1 MLRLINTVSYRAAA
15 LGLSPPRCPGLA
27 GGPGPL
33 AREGV
38 PLGYARDLATARCR
52 FRSTRFPPRST
63 GRLVDPPAS
72 PRVPGCRGSK
82 PKERGRSE
90 VKRSRAG
97 FPHGEPR
104 TEPPSEAAGQPLAAI
119 PLDAIF
125 ASLHRPLIGTPR
137 CAWEPGA
144 THTYVA
150 VFMKHRTKASADVR
164 ESP

>member
-1 MLRLINTVSYRAAA
+1 MPSGFSPPGARSSRAA
-15 LGLSPPRCPGLA
+15 
-27 GGPGPL
+27 
-33 AREGV
+33 
-38 PLGYARDLATARCR
+38 
-52 FRSTRFPPRST
+52 
-63 GRLVDPPAS
+63 
-72 PRVPGCRGSK
+72 RGSK

-104 TEPPSEAAGQPLAAI
+104 TEPPSEAAEQPLAAI

-137 CAWEPGA
+137 CAWAPGA

-164 ESP
+164 ESPRSAS